1 VQKASG
7 KKNVAAWVLAVGLL
21 FACWGMMSSALSGAA
36 GGAAAVTPAPEC
48 QQYLATLDL
57 YIAGNRRWK
66 AADKQGLYQDQT
78 WAERRAIGEAIVST
92 KPAGCQL

>member
-1 VQKASG
+1 MTSKFPKRPVQKASG

-21 FACWGMMSSALSGAA
+21 FAS